1 MASSS
6 KQTKAER
13 QASAREKARQMQEQQ
28 RRQEKRRSMMIR
40 WGVVIGVVA
49 VIAVVVALITVNSS
63 RSIPDAGPA
72 PSVGNVH
79 GGVTAVSATELA
91 PGDVPNGQV
100 DAAAVAEPSGAAEQI
115 TTVPGAEQKPA
126 GEPAQIIIYA
136 DANCVHCA
144 GFEETNGAKLQEWLD
159 AGQATVEYR
168 LVGYLDSSATSN
180 YSSRAANAALCVAEE
195 SPEQYIPFVAQM
207 FAAYTGQGVS
217 DDELTTMAS
226 GLGADINSCVDG
238 NTYRPF
244 VKYTTAKAQEAQIPG
259 TPSVWV
265 QGQRWDGNADPD
277 FQVWAQ
283 GLIDGGSAE
292 SEGEAQG

>member
-49 VIAVVVALITVNSS
+49 VIALVVGIITMNSS

-72 PSVGNVH
+72 PSVGNVN
-79 GGVTAVSATELA
+79 GGVTAVSLTELA
-91 PGDVPNGQV
+91 PGDVPEGQV

-144 GFEETNGAKLQEWLD
+144 SFEQENSAQLTEWLD
-159 AGQATVEYR
+159 AGDATVEYR
-168 LVGYLDSSATSN
+168 MLDYLDNPATGN
-180 YSSRAANAALCVAEE
+180 YSSRAANAATCVAEN
-195 SPEQYIPFVAQM
+195 SPENYNSFLSGV
-207 FAAYTGQGVS
+207 FGSYTGHGGQGLS
-217 DDELTTMAS
+217 DDELKDMAS
-226 GLGADINSCVDG
+226 GLGADVDSCVDG
-238 NTYRPF
+238 NTYRPY
-244 VKYTTAKAQEAQIPG
+244 VTYTGAQARAAGVAG

-265 QGQRWDGNADPD
+265 QGENWATAEQGQSFTD
-277 FQVWAQ
+277 WAQ
-283 GLIDGGSAE
+283 GIMDAS
-292 SEGEAQG
+292 

>member
-13 QASAREKARQMQEQQ
+13 QESAREKARQMQEQQ
-28 RRQEKRRSMMIR
+28 RRQEKRRSQMIR

-49 VIAVVVALITVNSS
+49 AIALVVGIITMNSS
-63 RSIPDAGPA
+63 RAIPDAGPA
-72 PSVGNVH
+72 PTAGNVH
-79 GGVTAVSATELA
+79 GGVTAVSSTELA
-91 PGDVPNGQV
+91 PGDVPGGQV
-100 DAAAVAEPSGAAEQI
+100 DAAAVGEPSGTAETV

-126 GEPAQIIIYA
+126 GEPAQIIVYA

-144 GFEETNGAKLQEWLD
+144 GFEETHGAKLQEWLD
-159 AGQATVEYR
+159 AGEVTVEYR

-180 YSSRAANAALCVAEE
+180 YSSRAANAALCVAED
-195 SPEQYIPFVAQM
+195 SPEQYVPFLNQM
-207 FAAYTGQGVS
+207 FAAYTGQGIS
-217 DDELTTMAS
+217 DDELTNMAS
-226 GLGADINSCVDG
+226 GLGADINSCVDD

>member
-13 QASAREKARQMQEQQ
+13 QATAREKARQMQEAQ
-28 RRQEKRRSMMIR
+28 RRQEKRRSLMIR
-40 WGVVIGVVA
+40 WGVVVA
-49 VIAVVVALITVNSS
+49 VIAVIALVVGIIAMNSS

-72 PSVGNVH
+72 PRAGNLN
-79 GGVTAVSATELA
+79 GGIVAVSPTELA

-100 DAAAVAEPSGAAEQI
+100 DTASVEQPQQGAAEI

-136 DANCVHCA
+136 DPNCVHCA

-159 AGQATVEYR
+159 QGKATVEYR

-180 YSSRAANAALCVAEE
+180 YSSRASNAALCVAEE
-195 SPEQYIPFVAQM
+195 SPENYVPFLAQM
-207 FAAYTGQGVS
+207 FAAYTGQGIS
-217 DDELTTMAS
+217 DDELKSMAS
-226 GLGADINSCVDG
+226 GLGADIGGCVDG

-265 QGQRWDGNADPD
+265 QGQRWDGTADPD
-277 FQVWAQ
+277 FQAW
-283 GLIDGGSAE
+283 AE
-292 SEGEAQG
+292 SLMSDGAEDGEEAEG